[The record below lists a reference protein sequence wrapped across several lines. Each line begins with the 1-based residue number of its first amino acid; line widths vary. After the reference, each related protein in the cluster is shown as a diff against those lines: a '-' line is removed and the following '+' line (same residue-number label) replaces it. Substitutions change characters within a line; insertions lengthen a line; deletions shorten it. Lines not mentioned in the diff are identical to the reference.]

1 MGVIL
6 APVMAIARGIPIW
19 VWALVA
25 CLAWGGY
32 QHHRAGAQA
41 TKRAAA
47 EKAAAVQAVAA
58 AEQAK
63 ARAQEQ
69 AWTTATLEAADAYR
83 SNLALAQRRAAAVRT
98 ERDRL
103 FDAVAASPGTCAAA
117 PGAAAA
123 SGTDATAA
131 LRVVV
136 RECATALSQVAEAAD
151 AGDAR
156 LSGLQAYIRATQI
169 GAIAPSPAAGSGT
182 N

>member
-1 MGVIL
+1 MIL

-32 QHHRAGAQA
+32 QHHRAGTQA

-83 SNLALAQRRAAAVRT
+83 SNLALAQRRAAAART
-98 ERDRL
+98 DRDRL
-103 FDAVAASPGTCAAA
+103 LDAVAAAPSACAAA
-117 PGAAAA
+117 PSAAAA
-123 SGTDATAA
+123 SGIDGAAA

-136 RECATALSQVAEAAD
+136 RECAAALQTVAEAAD
-151 AGDAR
+151 ASDAR
-156 LSGLQAYIRATQI
+156 LSGLQSYIK
-169 GAIAPSPAAGSGT
+169 AIKP
-182 N
+182 